1 MDIKTVSAWALR
13 DIDKIFEMLPPD
25 APLLINGSSE
35 YEINLYYTEDE
46 CYINLVERS
55 KDNG

>member
-1 MDIKTVSAWALR
+1 MDIKIDSAWKLR

-25 APLLINGSSE
+25 APLLINGSGE
-35 YEINLYYTEDE
+35 YTIDLCYTEDE